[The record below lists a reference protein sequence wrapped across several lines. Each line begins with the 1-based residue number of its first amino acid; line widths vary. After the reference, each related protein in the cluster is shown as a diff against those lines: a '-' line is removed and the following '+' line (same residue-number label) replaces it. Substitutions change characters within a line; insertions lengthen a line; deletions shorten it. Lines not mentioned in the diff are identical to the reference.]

1 MPIRSPDIVVDKEDQ
16 LEKIEDFCLPDETV
30 HAVFDLKG
38 SGTGFVGITDKRIIY
53 YDKAFLGRKKA
64 MVSIPYSRIVSV
76 SSEDDSGILVEKGFF
91 TSDSLMVQAMGME
104 VTVFEFR
111 DGDKAHRAH
120 SLIMEHILRA

>member
-1 MPIRSPDIVVDKEDQ
+1 
-16 LEKIEDFCLPDETV
+16 
-30 HAVFDLKG
+30 
-38 SGTGFVGITDKRIIY
+38 
-53 YDKAFLGRKKA
+53 

-76 SSEDDSGILVEKGFF
+76 SSEDESGILVERGFF

-111 DGDKAHRAH
+111 GGDKAHHAH